1 MTVRIEL
8 KQEADPGTLFAL
20 GAFDGSVGKA
30 FPVTSLG
37 DPVRAGTLIKAVVA
51 PDGTSV
57 TLTIELDQMPSGMR
71 DAELGSHSFRFNPG
85 DHSH

>member
-30 FPVTSLG
+30 F
-37 DPVRAGTLIKAVVA
+37 
-51 PDGTSV
+51 SV
-57 TLTIELDQMPSGMR
+57 SQTR
-71 DAELGSHSFRFNPG
+71 DRG
-85 DHSH
+85 